1 MKRYADRRLTCEPDH
16 TVQRNI
22 EIRDGAIYLP
32 DDIAG
37 SWMSHSDPEVRL
49 AGVFLSVYSTSVTKA
64 ISESVLQALKRNLNH
79 LHTDT
84 DANFRREI
92 HGYTQKLFDRLRAST
107 ATLAKLK
114 SRSIGAARLPFPK
127 PISHLEASLSKHSR
141 RDPLLES
148 LSFVVW
154 YIRFLEWELR
164 PTASYQ
170 SHITALRCFIIVLRS
185 GVDPGVPFAGLS
197 KSAQG
202 QLNWAYGLQIGKPS
216 LIRSLLDL
224 ILDPFDDVRDSAVSV
239 LQLCLVALPQAEK
252 QRAMSLIPPFVARA
266 EAAML
271 RTGRADQADGV
282 ARAYGMLFTLTSNE
296 PEGLAS
302 SQFASKLGLFKHLQT
317 QLKET
322 LDVAHND
329 LSRAVDGQPVHGT
342 FAALRYIVDQPDF
355 YVFVS
360 STPQETFATWKQL
373 HGDIVGSIESL
384 WSCVYHV
391 LCADAPE
398 GHVPDELEDEASLDT
413 KEILSYSWRGLKEAR

>member
-1 MKRYADRRLTCEPDH
+1 
-16 TVQRNI
+16 
-22 EIRDGAIYLP
+22 
-32 DDIAG
+32 
-37 SWMSHSDPEVRL
+37 MSHPNPEVRL
-49 AGVFLSVYSTSVTKA
+49 AGVFLSVYSTSVTRA
-64 ISESVLQALKRNLNH
+64 ISGSVLQALKRNLSH

-107 ATLAKLK
+107 ATLAKSK
-114 SRSIGAARLPFPK
+114 SKSNTSGQARLPFPK
-127 PISHLEASLSKHSR
+127 PSSGLEASLRKRSQH
-141 RDPLLES
+141 DPLVES
-148 LSFVVW
+148 LSFVAW

-170 SHITALRCFIIVLRS
+170 SRITALRCFVIVLRS
-185 GVDPGVPFAGLS
+185 GVDPGVPFVSLS

-202 QLNWAYGLQIGKPS
+202 QLNWAHGLQIGEIS

-224 ILDPFDDVRDSAVSV
+224 ILDPFDDVRDAAVSV

-252 QRAMSLIPPFVARA
+252 ERAMSLIPPFVARA

-282 ARAYGMLFTLTSNE
+282 ARAYGMLFTLTSSE
-296 PEGLAS
+296 PDELTNS
-302 SQFASKLGLFKHLQT
+302 RFASKLDLFKHLQT

-322 LDVAHND
+322 LDVAHSD

-355 YVFVS
+355 YSFVAS
-360 STPQETFATWKQL
+360 GPQGTFLIWKQL
-373 HGDIVGSIESL
+373 HSDIVASIESL

-398 GHVPDELEDEASLDT
+398 GHVPDEMEDEVSLDT
-413 KEILSYSWRGLKEAR
+413 KEILSYSWRGLKEARSVILNVFRTQLTSIVYYSARLFPKPPLATELAIL